1 MGENRLKPISRSHA
15 ILMAGA
21 LLFALTRL
29 VPPPAGLSPEAW
41 GVASVGAL
49 MALFWLTEALPL
61 AMTATFPFLLL
72 PLMGVMGAGDVAE
85 LYWSP
90 IIFLVFGGALIAIA
104 VEEHGLHRRLA
115 IAIARRAPPSPR
127 GLLTSF
133 IAATAIVSMF
143 VSNTAST
150 LIMMP
155 VALGLL
161 AALGEGEGSS
171 TGRGFAP
178 ALVLGVAYAASIGG
192 LGTLVGSPT
201 NAIAA
206 GIAQRSLGL
215 KIDFLTWAA
224 FGIPLVLIAIP
235 FTALILI
242 LLFRVP
248 SGLLD
253 RAAVSQALGHQGPL
267 NTDQKRL
274 IPIFLLAIVGWVLLP
289 LLQEPLGLPGV
300 DDGIVAVGVALLLF
314 VVPSTRGGTLLKWRA
329 HGPRVP
335 WDILLLFGGGLALA
349 GAITD
354 SGLAT
359 WIGVQLQALKGLDLW
374 MLALVVVLVVVL
386 VTEFASN
393 VAAASAFMPVVA
405 AVAVE
410 TGAAPLPL
418 VMAAAF
424 AASWGFMMPSGTGPN
439 AIAFATDRVSIRQ
452 MVGAGALIDLM
463 GVPLIVAI
471 SLVVAALL

>member
-1 MGENRLKPISRSHA
+1 MNLLTRSHA
-15 ILMAGA
+15 ILLIGT
-21 LLFALTRL
+21 LLFAATRL
-29 VPPPAGLSPEAW
+29 IPPPGGLSAEAW

-61 AMTATFPFLLL
+61 AMTATLPFLLL
-72 PLMGVMGAGDVAE
+72 PVMGVMGAGDVAE

-90 IIFLVFGGALIAIA
+90 IIFLVFGGALLAIAI
-104 VEEHGLHRRLA
+104 EEHGLHRRLA

-143 VSNTAST
+143 VSNTATT

-161 AALGEGEGSS
+161 AAVGEGEGSR
-171 TGRGFAP
+171 TGTGFAP

-215 KIDFLTWAA
+215 ELDFLTWAA

-235 FTALILI
+235 LTALILI
-242 LLFRVP
+242 ALFRVP
-248 SGLLD
+248 RGQLD
-253 RAAVSQALGHQGPL
+253 RAAVAEAMGHQGPL

-274 IPIFLLAIVGWVLLP
+274 IPIFALAVIGWVLLP
-289 LLQEPLGLPGV
+289 LLQAPLGLPKI
-300 DDGIVAVGVALLLF
+300 DDGIVAVGAALLLF
-314 VVPSTRGGTLLKWRA
+314 IVPSAKGGTLLKWRS

-354 SGLAT
+354 SGLAA
-359 WIGVQLQALKGLDLW
+359 WIGVQLQALKGLEPW
-374 MLALVVVLVVVL
+374 MLALVVVLVVVI

-405 AVAVE
+405 AVAME
-410 TGAAPLPL
+410 TGTAPLPL

-424 AASWGFMMPSGTGPN
+424 AASWGFMMPAGTGPN

-452 MVGAGALIDLM
+452 MVSAGALIDLM
-463 GVPLIVAI
+463 GVPLMVGI
-471 SLVVAALL
+471 SLLVAALL

>member
-1 MGENRLKPISRSHA
+1 LNLLSRSHA
-15 ILMAGA
+15 ILLIGT
-21 LLFALTRL
+21 LLFAVTRL
-29 VPPPAGLSPEAW
+29 IPPPGGLSAEAW

-61 AMTATFPFLLL
+61 AMTATLPFLLL
-72 PLMGVMGAGDVAE
+72 PVMGVMGAGDVAE

-90 IIFLVFGGALIAIA
+90 IIFLVFGGALLAIAI
-104 VEEHGLHRRLA
+104 EEHGLHRRLA

-133 IAATAIVSMF
+133 IAASAIVSMF
-143 VSNTAST
+143 VSNTATT

-161 AALGEGEGSS
+161 AAVGEGEGSR
-171 TGRGFAP
+171 TGTGFAP

-215 KIDFLTWAA
+215 ELDFLTWAA

-235 FTALILI
+235 LAALILI
-242 LLFRVP
+242 ALFRVP
-248 SGLLD
+248 RGQLD
-253 RAAVSQALGHQGPL
+253 RAAVAEALGHQGPL

-274 IPIFLLAIVGWVLLP
+274 IPIFALAVVGWVLLP
-289 LLQEPLGLPGV
+289 LLQAPLGLPKI
-300 DDGIVAVGVALLLF
+300 DDGIVAVGAALLLF
-314 VVPSTRGGTLLKWRA
+314 IVPSAKGGTLLKWRS

-354 SGLAT
+354 SGLAA
-359 WIGVQLQALKGLDLW
+359 WIGTQLQALKGLEPW
-374 MLALVVVLVVVL
+374 MLALVVVLVVVF

-405 AVAVE
+405 AVAME

-424 AASWGFMMPSGTGPN
+424 AASWGFMMPAGTGPN

-452 MVGAGALIDLM
+452 MVSAGALVDLM
-463 GVPLIVAI
+463 GVPLMVGI
-471 SLVVAALL
+471 SLLVAALL

>member
-1 MGENRLKPISRSHA
+1 MNLLSRSHA
-15 ILMAGA
+15 ILLIGT
-21 LLFALTRL
+21 LLFAATRL
-29 VPPPAGLSPEAW
+29 IPPPGGLSAEAW

-61 AMTATFPFLLL
+61 AMTATLPFLLL
-72 PLMGVMGAGDVAE
+72 PVMGVMGAGDVAE

-90 IIFLVFGGALIAIA
+90 IIFLVFGGAL
-104 VEEHGLHRRLA
+104 LA

-143 VSNTAST
+143 VSNTATT

-161 AALGEGEGSS
+161 AAVGEGEGSR
-171 TGRGFAP
+171 TGTGFAP

-215 KIDFLTWAA
+215 ELDFLTWAA

-235 FTALILI
+235 LTALILI
-242 LLFRVP
+242 ALFRVP
-248 SGLLD
+248 RGQLD
-253 RAAVSQALGHQGPL
+253 RAAVAEAMGHQGPL

-274 IPIFLLAIVGWVLLP
+274 IPIFALAVIGWVLLP
-289 LLQEPLGLPGV
+289 LLQAPLRLPKI
-300 DDGIVAVGVALLLF
+300 DDGIVAVGAALLLF
-314 VVPSTRGGTLLKWRA
+314 IVPSAKGGTLLKWRS

-354 SGLAT
+354 SGLAA
-359 WIGVQLQALKGLDLW
+359 WIGVQLQALKGLEPW
-374 MLALVVVLVVVL
+374 MLALVVVLVVVI

-405 AVAVE
+405 AVAME
-410 TGAAPLPL
+410 TGTAPLPL

-424 AASWGFMMPSGTGPN
+424 AASWGFMMPAGTGPN

-452 MVGAGALIDLM
+452 MVSAGALIDLM
-463 GVPLIVAI
+463 GVPLMVGI
-471 SLVVAALL
+471 SLLVAALL

>member
-1 MGENRLKPISRSHA
+1 M
-15 ILMAGA
+15 
-21 LLFALTRL
+21 
-29 VPPPAGLSPEAW
+29 
-41 GVASVGAL
+41 ASVGAL

-61 AMTATFPFLLL
+61 AMTATFPFLFL
-72 PLMGVMGAGDVAE
+72 PLMGIMDAGDVAG

-104 VEEHGLHRRLA
+104 VEEYGLHQRLA

-143 VSNTAST
+143 VSNTATT

-161 AALGEGEGSS
+161 AAVGEGEGSA
-171 TGRGFAP
+171 TGKGFAP
-178 ALVLGVAYAASIGG
+178 ALVLGVAYAATIGG

-215 KIDFLTWAA
+215 ELDFLTWAA
-224 FGIPLVLIAIP
+224 FGVPLVLIAIP
-235 FTALILI
+235 LTALILI

-253 RAAVSQALGHQGPL
+253 RGLVSQALGHQGPL
-267 NTDQKRL
+267 GTDQKRL
-274 IPIFLLAIVGWVLLP
+274 IPIFLLAVAGWVLLP
-289 LLQEPLGLPGV
+289 LLQEPLGLPRV
-300 DDGIVAVGVALLLF
+300 DDGIIAVGTALLLF
-314 VVPSTRGGTLLKWRA
+314 IVPSEKGGALLKWRTHA
-329 HGPRVP
+329 ARVP

-354 SGLAT
+354 SGLAG
-359 WIGVQLQALKGLDLW
+359 WIGVQLQALKGIELW
-374 MLALVVVLVVVL
+374 ALALIVVLVVVL

-405 AVAVE
+405 AVAME

-424 AASWGFMMPSGTGPN
+424 AASWGFMMPAGTGPN

-452 MVGAGALIDLM
+452 MVGAGAFIDLM
-463 GVPLIVAI
+463 GVPLIVGI
-471 SLVVAALL
+471 SLMAAAALG

>member
-1 MGENRLKPISRSHA
+1 LSQLSRNHA
-15 ILMAGA
+15 ILLAGT
-21 LLFALTRL
+21 LLFALSRL

-61 AMTATFPFLLL
+61 ALTATLPFLLL
-72 PLMGVMGAGDVAE
+72 PVMGLMSAGDIAG

-90 IIFLVFGGALIAIA
+90 IIFLVFGGALLAIA
-104 VEEHGLHRRLA
+104 VEEYGLHRRLA
-115 IAIARRAPPSPR
+115 IAIARIAPPSPR
-127 GLLTSF
+127 GLLTAF
-133 IAATAIVSMF
+133 IAASAIVSMF
-143 VSNTAST
+143 VSNTATT
-150 LIMMP
+150 LIMTP

-161 AALGEGEGSS
+161 AAVGEGDGSA
-171 TGRGFAP
+171 TGKGFAP

-206 GIAQRSLGL
+206 GIAERSLGL
-215 KIDFLTWAA
+215 EIDFLTWAA
-224 FGIPLVLIAIP
+224 FGVPLVLIAIP
-235 FTALILI
+235 LTALILI

-248 SGLLD
+248 SGQLD
-253 RAAVSQALGHQGPL
+253 RAAVSHALGHQGPL
-267 NTDQKRL
+267 GTDQKRL
-274 IPIFLLAIVGWVLLP
+274 IPIFLLAVVGWVLLP
-289 LLQEPLGLPGV
+289 LLQAPLGLPKI

-314 VVPSTRGGTLLKWRA
+314 VVPSEKGGALLTWRR

-354 SGLAT
+354 SGLAG
-359 WIGVQLQALKGLDLW
+359 WIGVQLQALQGLELW
-374 MLALVVVLVVVL
+374 ALALVVVLVVVL

-410 TGAAPLPL
+410 TGSAPLPL

-424 AASWGFMMPSGTGPN
+424 AASWGFMMPAGTGPN
-439 AIAFATDRVSIRQ
+439 AIAFATDRVTIRQ
-452 MVGAGALIDLM
+452 MVSAGALVDLM
-463 GVPLIVAI
+463 GVPLIVGI
-471 SLVVAALL
+471 SLMVAALI

>member
-1 MGENRLKPISRSHA
+1 MNLLSRSHA
-15 ILMAGA
+15 IVLIGI
-21 LLFALTRL
+21 LLFAATRF
-29 VPPPAGLSPEAW
+29 VPPPAGLPPEAW

-61 AMTATFPFLLL
+61 AMTATLPFLLL
-72 PLMGVMGAGDVAE
+72 PVMGVMGAGDVAE

-90 IIFLVFGGALIAIA
+90 IIFLVFGGALLAIAI
-104 VEEHGLHRRLA
+104 EEHGLHRRLA

-127 GLLTSF
+127 GLLISF
-133 IAATAIVSMF
+133 IAASAIVSMF
-143 VSNTAST
+143 VSNTATT

-161 AALGEGEGSS
+161 AAVGEGGGEGD
-171 TGRGFAP
+171 GRNAGKGFAP

-206 GIAQRSLGL
+206 GIARRSLGL
-215 KIDFLTWAA
+215 ELDFLTWAT
-224 FGIPLVLIAIP
+224 FGVPLVLIAIP
-235 FTALILI
+235 LTALILI
-242 LLFRVP
+242 ALFRVP
-248 SGLLD
+248 RGQLD
-253 RAAVSQALGHQGPL
+253 RAAVADALGHQGPL
-267 NTDQKRL
+267 NSDQKRL
-274 IPIFLLAIVGWVLLP
+274 IPIFALAVAGWVLLP
-289 LLQEPLGLPGV
+289 LLQAPLGLPKI
-300 DDGIVAVGVALLLF
+300 DDGIVAVGAALLLF
-314 VVPSTRGGTLLKWRA
+314 VVPSAKGGTLLKWRS

-354 SGLAT
+354 SGLAA
-359 WIGVQLQALKGLDLW
+359 WIGVQLQALKGLEPW
-374 MLALVVVLVVVL
+374 MLALVVVLVVVF

-405 AVAVE
+405 AVAME
-410 TGAAPLPL
+410 TGTTPLPL

-424 AASWGFMMPSGTGPN
+424 AASWGFMMPAGTGPN

-452 MVGAGALIDLM
+452 MVSAGALVDLM
-463 GVPLIVAI
+463 GVPLMVGI
-471 SLVVAALL
+471 SLLVAASLA